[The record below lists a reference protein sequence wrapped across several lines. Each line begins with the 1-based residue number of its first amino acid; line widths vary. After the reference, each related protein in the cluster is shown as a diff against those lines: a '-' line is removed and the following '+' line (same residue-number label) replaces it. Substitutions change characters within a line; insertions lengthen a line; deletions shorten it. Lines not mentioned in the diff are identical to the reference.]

1 MARDAA
7 RKYDAGAAAFFL
19 ENLCQDVDLIL
30 RFGFAL
36 ALDEGKAQKLVKRTY
51 ASIVSEI
58 PELLALDSTKIR
70 LRLLRRAWELFHEEP
85 EEGVSHI
92 HLSDLLRDL
101 DLATRT
107 ALFLVDVFGLT
118 FEEAREITKMDDA
131 ELRQYLA
138 KGRKKL
144 LRFRFD

>member
-1 MARDAA
+1 MARGAA

-36 ALDEGKAQKLVKRTY
+36 ALDEGKAQKLVKKTY

-58 PELLALDSTKIR
+58 PELLDLESTKIR

-85 EEGVSHI
+85 EEGVSHT
-92 HLSDLLRDL
+92 HVSDLLRDL
-101 DLATRT
+101 DLATRSS
-107 ALFLVDVFGLT
+107 LFLVDVFGLT

-131 ELRQYLA
+131 ELRHYLA